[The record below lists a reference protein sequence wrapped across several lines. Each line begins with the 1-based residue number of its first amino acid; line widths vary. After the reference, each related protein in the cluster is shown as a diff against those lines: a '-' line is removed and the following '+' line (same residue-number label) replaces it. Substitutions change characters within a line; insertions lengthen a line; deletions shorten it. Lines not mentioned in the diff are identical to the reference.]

1 MTRPILLLALLLGLT
16 STARADEPA
25 LIAPAQQRFAKAD
38 ATDVPDFQQHVVP
51 LMGKLG
57 CNGRAC
63 HGSFQGQGGFR
74 LSLFGY
80 DFKMDHEGLAERIDK
95 DKPEDSYAIK
105 KALTIEEHKGGKRFE
120 PGSWEHHIFLAWIK
134 AGAQP
139 VAEPKTLVKLE
150 VTPSELLYSDKGQTT
165 QLKAVAVWNNGTRE
179 DVTCLTRFQTND
191 PQVCDISQGDWS
203 LRTNRV
209 IPTSWRST
217 TTESSPFRSS
227 VRSH

>member
-1 MTRPILLLALLLGLT
+1 
-16 STARADEPA
+16 
-25 LIAPAQQRFAKAD
+25 
-38 ATDVPDFQQHVVP
+38 
-51 LMGKLG
+51 
-57 CNGRAC
+57 
-63 HGSFQGQGGFR
+63 
-74 LSLFGY
+74 
-80 DFKMDHEGLAERIDK
+80 MDHEGLAERIDK

-165 QLKAVAVWNNGTRE
+165 QLRAVAVWNNGTSE

-203 LRTNRV
+203 LRTSRGYPRRGV
-209 IPTSWRST
+209 LRQWSRPRSGYPSGLAELWRQV
-217 TTESSPFRSS
+217 SSGRDQDPR
-227 VRSH
+227 R